1 MGDNKSIFRLK
12 KDEKLLTSDEYQDGL
27 LRYFEGTQRTKT
39 LSMADFNNVLTALNG
54 KKFFMFPL

>member
-1 MGDNKSIFRLK
+1 MGDSKSIFRLK
-12 KDEKLLTSDEYQDGL
+12 KDGKLLTSDEHQDGL

-39 LSMADFNNVLTALNG
+39 LSIADFSNVLTALNG

>member
-1 MGDNKSIFRLK
+1 MGDNKSILRLK

-39 LSMADFNNVLTALNG
+39 LSVADFKNVLTALNG